1 MQYIS
6 FVPALLI
13 WWYGRG
19 LTDLFSFLLALL
31 DYIQNLFSVTV
42 LLKTLFSPWKKMVG
56 ERGRGID
63 GLKIWLLDNLVSR
76 GVGFV
81 VRVLMIFVFMIAF
94 LAFLIFSVIAI
105 IFWLFMP
112 GIVAASFIYI
122 FIGK

>member
-1 MQYIS
+1 
-6 FVPALLI
+6 
-13 WWYGRG
+13 
-19 LTDLFSFLLALL
+19 
-31 DYIQNLFSVTV
+31 
-42 LLKTLFSPWKKMVG
+42 MVG

-81 VRVLMIFVFMIAF
+81 VRVLMIFVFLIAF